1 MPQNPTNFSFKPGP
15 SPVCLK
21 FSRDLLLFRNS
32 TYQFSAYVW
41 HFHLS
46 LTLTI
51 TLNVSSLM
59 PIFSLGSRVV
69 GVAFSREAIWEP
81 PGRSSTASLML
92 CRILGLW
99 ADVADASTLDN
110 KTERT
115 RGTSFWPGWQG
126 CTPLGVGVTL
136 TVFILGD
143 GTAWCAVEEN
153 IMTDDILL
161 VSREPL
167 KFWSKFILRWG
178 VSIKCQWWGCRKDE
192 TWVSQS

>member
-1 MPQNPTNFSFKPGP
+1 MPQNPTNFSLKPGP

-21 FSRDLLLFRNS
+21 FSRDLLFRNS

-92 CRILGLW
+92 GRILGLW
-99 ADVADASTLDN
+99 ADVADASTVDN

-115 RGTSFWPGWQG
+115 RGTSFWTGRPG
-126 CTPLGVGVTL
+126 CMPLGVV
-136 TVFILGD
+136 VFILGD
-143 GTAWCAVEEN
+143 GTA
-153 IMTDDILL
+153 
-161 VSREPL
+161 
-167 KFWSKFILRWG
+167 
-178 VSIKCQWWGCRKDE
+178 
-192 TWVSQS
+192 